1 MDHKIESC
9 LIFAARYS
17 LNRHTGAA
25 SLVVDAAKE
34 MWDDLELYTREQ
46 LIRESRE
53 ATTNIGSWESL
64 RVFANNKKETNE

>member
-34 MWDDLELYTREQ
+34 MWDDLELYTRDQ

-53 ATTNIGSWESL
+53 ATTNLERWESL
-64 RVFANNKKETNE
+64 RVFAKQKQ

>member
-53 ATTNIGSWESL
+53 ATTNLETWESL
-64 RVFANNKKETNE
+64 RVFAKQKGEK